1 MKKFISFIFILIS
14 FAIYIWWQNM
24 QELNKWENLFKTS
37 QFPQI
42 TLKGRLTRQPYQ
54 RYSKDIII
62 LDGIYISTDIFSG
75 YHLGDKVAVSG
86 TLEKRLIE
94 KNNFQFWLIEP
105 TIDLIS
111 PAKNEPFY
119 SQWNILYRLGNF
131 STQLV
136 IIAKSALP
144 EPHSSLLAGILLGI
158 RSNMPENF
166 YNKLV
171 TSGTLHVIAAS
182 GFNITIVAKVLI
194 NSLTNFISRR
204 RALPLAF
211 AGIVIYTILAGASEA
226 VVRAAIMG
234 SLAYIAQALGRD
246 YTAKWALL
254 ISAIVML
261 LFKPTL
267 IASVSFQLS
276 VAATAGIL
284 WLEPIISQRFL
295 NFIKTKK
302 GILASLKTDFSTTIA
317 ASFAVLPISLVTF
330 GQLSLVSPFSN
341 LTILWLIPPI
351 MFIGAVLVSIGLV
364 SPFLAKLVGI
374 ISWPLLELFIRL
386 VDWWGS
392 LPFSSVEVNGLNWL
406 FGLGYYLI
414 LICIVNILSRTSRK

>member
-1 MKKFISFIFILIS
+1 
-14 FAIYIWWQNM
+14 
-24 QELNKWENLFKTS
+24 
-37 QFPQI
+37 
-42 TLKGRLTRQPYQ
+42 
-54 RYSKDIII
+54 
-62 LDGIYISTDIFSG
+62 
-75 YHLGDKVAVSG
+75 
-86 TLEKRLIE
+86 
-94 KNNFQFWLIEP
+94 
-105 TIDLIS
+105 
-111 PAKNEPFY
+111 
-119 SQWNILYRLGNF
+119 
-131 STQLV
+131 
-136 IIAKSALP
+136 
-144 EPHSSLLAGILLGI
+144 
-158 RSNMPENF
+158 MPENF